1 VAQFNIFDGNNNNL
15 KKKNSCTIIHS
26 FIHSFIQSKT
36 EYFAFTIRYTFI
48 LIPANEE
55 KPEENSVSEKQK
67 RRNG

>member
-15 KKKNSCTIIHS
+15 KKKNSCTI
-26 FIHSFIQSKT
+26 IHSFIQSKT